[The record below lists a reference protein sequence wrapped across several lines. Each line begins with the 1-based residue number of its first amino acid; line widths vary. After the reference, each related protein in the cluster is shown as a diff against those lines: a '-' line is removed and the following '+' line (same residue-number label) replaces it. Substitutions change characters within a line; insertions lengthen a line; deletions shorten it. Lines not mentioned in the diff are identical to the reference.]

1 MEKINLKLDSLDLF
15 PYKSEIPIRIIEH
28 KCQTPKNNFSF
39 KFPKK
44 SYMQNK
50 GNFNGKK
57 HYLKN
62 KRKDKDK
69 NRIRQEMPN
78 TPHNTGQYL
87 SHIHQEFDPKKKS
100 ASLNKEI
107 DELGCNEII
116 SCFEDEDDDFDELGN
131 GNLDFEFVEDKKRD
145 RLMSME
151 GKDLH
156 NFLFKSNENGNVE
169 NGDNENTNKNIIK
182 TGLIFSESK
191 EENDLDLISH
201 KSI

>member
-15 PYKSEIPIRIIEH
+15 PCKSEIPIRIIEH

-44 SYMQNK
+44 LYMQNK

-100 ASLNKEI
+100 SEKNNI

-116 SCFEDEDDDFDELGN
+116 SCFEEDNEDDIDDLCNFN
-131 GNLDFEFVEDKKRD
+131 FDFEFMKDKKRE

-156 NFLFKSNENGNVE
+156 NFLFKPNESGE
-169 NGDNENTNKNIIK
+169 SADNTNNLVK
-182 TGLIFSESK
+182 SELPLQETK
-191 EENDLDLISH
+191 EEHDLELH
-201 KSI
+201 NNKSSNI

>member
-15 PYKSEIPIRIIEH
+15 PYKSDIPIRITEH
-28 KCQTPKNNFSF
+28 KCQTPKNNFTF

-44 SYMQNK
+44 PYK

-57 HYLKN
+57 HFLKN
-62 KRKDKDK
+62 KRKDK

-100 ASLNKEI
+100 SSLNKEI
-107 DELGCNEII
+107 DDLGCNEII

-131 GNLDFEFVEDKKRD
+131 FNLDFEFIEDKKRD

-156 NFLFKSNENGNVE
+156 NFLFKPNEIGNVE
-169 NGDNENTNKNIIK
+169 NGDNTDTNKNIIK
-182 TGLIFSESK
+182 SGILNETK
-191 EENDLDLISH
+191 EENEIDLISH
-201 KSI
+201 KSV

>member
-15 PYKSEIPIRIIEH
+15 PSKSDIPIRIAEQ
-28 KCQTPKNNFSF
+28 KCQTPKNSFSF

-44 SYMQNK
+44 PFMGNK
-50 GNFNGKK
+50 SSFYGKK
-57 HYLKN
+57 QFLKN
-62 KRKDKDK
+62 KRKDKK
-69 NRIRQEMPN
+69 RIRQEMPD

-100 ASLNKEI
+100 SSLNKEI

-131 GNLDFEFVEDKKRD
+131 VNLDFEFIEDKKRD
-145 RLMSME
+145 RIMSME

-156 NFLFKSNENGNVE
+156 NFLFKPNENGNVE
-169 NGDNENTNKNIIK
+169 NGDNENANKNIIK
-182 TGLIFSESK
+182 SGLIFDETK
-191 EENDLDLISH
+191 EENELDLISH
-201 KSI
+201 KSV